1 MSRLLLD
8 VVPGLADRESVV
20 EALSREV
27 AFEQWFHK
35 GGALP
40 RLCAEQG
47 EMQERCRPI
56 YRHPI
61 DSVDEPGALPT
72 FTPTVARIKANIEEV
87 LKPCRFNHCLIQL
100 YRSGSDSISEHADKS
115 LDIAQDSVIVN
126 YSVGATRTLILRKKN
141 EGGGEQELAGRGG
154 EEREDTRRFALPH
167 NSIFVLSLEM
177 NRGYTH
183 QIKTDKRAPRDK
195 ALDEM
200 GVRISLTFR
209 SIATFFNLQ
218 HKILFGQGA
227 PRRVEE
233 EAADET
239 VESRRLLQAFRD
251 ENKTSKTW
259 QELYGGGFSLVSM
272 AAVKSGYQTDSV
284 SEDPL
289 L

>member
-8 VVPGLADRESVV
+8 VVPGLDHREKSV
-20 EALSREV
+20 EALEREV
-27 AFEQWFHK
+27 AFEQWSHK

-47 EMQERCRPI
+47 EMQESCRPL

-61 DSVDEPGALPT
+61 DSGDDEPGALAA
-72 FTPTVARIKANIEEV
+72 FTPTVARIKATIEEV
-87 LKPCRFNHCLIQL
+87 LSPCRFNHCLIQL
-100 YRSGSDSISEHADKS
+100 YRSGSDSISEHADKT

-141 EGGGEQELAGRGG
+141 EGGGG
-154 EEREDTRRFALPH
+154 EEREETRRFALSH
-167 NSIFVLSLEM
+167 NSLFVLSLEM
-177 NRGYTH
+177 NREYTH
-183 QIKTDKRAPRDK
+183 QIKQDKRAPRDK
-195 ALDEM
+195 ALEEM

-218 HKILFGQGA
+218 HKVLFGQGA

-233 EAADET
+233 EADET

-251 ENKTSKTW
+251 ENKTTKTW
-259 QELYGGGFSLVSM
+259 QELYGGGFRLVSM
-272 AAVKSGYQTDSV
+272 AAATSGDQTDRA
-284 SEDPL
+284 EDPPT
-289 L
+289 